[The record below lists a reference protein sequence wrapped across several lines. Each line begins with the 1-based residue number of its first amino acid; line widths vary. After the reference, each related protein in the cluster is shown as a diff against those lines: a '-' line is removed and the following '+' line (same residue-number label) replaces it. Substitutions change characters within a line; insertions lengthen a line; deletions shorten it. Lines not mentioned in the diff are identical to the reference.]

1 MENLVGT
8 LYARV
13 EKKEGTA
20 FRLVEWM
27 EHVRDG
33 YWQRS
38 VEYMRQL
45 LAEGKTDEA
54 AKVKAIMPAIMVAG
68 KTQQARKPEFLT
80 DRTGICMFDA
90 DHIDGDAAELERLKQ
105 QVMDRC
111 PWVWVA
117 HVTASGH
124 GLRFYGRLGEVHLSR
139 YREAY
144 GFACEALQKVLGY
157 PLDGQC
163 KDVCRVSFPSYDPH
177 LLMRK
182 SFDEVELFREY
193 PEGFDPFVAAE
204 DAGQRKGKATAS
216 EVHSWDTVPVFAGG
230 NPASDTSE
238 DAPVKEDAAHPEKVS
253 AAEGSE
259 SADDSEKDEG
269 GEHPEASE
277 EPDDP
282 ASSLEITRSPRD
294 IRLYLE
300 RFLMFNPFVKGERN
314 KFLLALGRRARYEGF
329 TWGDMLVLARMTIEK
344 LASGDI
350 TDSYIRQRLKW
361 GFEHSSVG
369 EQEGD
374 ENPTVPV
381 SKSHLFHYRNVSDV
395 NSSEA
400 SENEEDEEM
409 MVANTCP
416 LVPDWVY
423 DLLPDLLTRGLVA
436 ARSRKLKD
444 VLLLAMLTNISAC
457 LPGVRMLYSGR
468 KYSPHL
474 FSMILGQAG
483 GGKGVMNYAARL
495 TEGVQRDFDAE
506 YNRNAEIYKRQH
518 LMWTAEQQRAFRE
531 KREPDWEKD
540 PGEAPRRKIQNL
552 SATISQSQLILTLK
566 DMDPEGPVMNATEI
580 EELSNAVGSDYG
592 KHSPIL
598 RKLAMQETVGQ
609 NFKVDGRPIRVR
621 NAKLSLCIT
630 GTDGQGVVFIPSPED
645 GMLSRFLILIFTAEP
660 TWFSAAPDDNNTDM
674 DELFD
679 GLAEEVR
686 YMYRFLKE
694 YPTDVH
700 FTREQW
706 KEHTGYFSRLMDDV
720 SVEGNMNA
728 HSIVVRYGMQVSR
741 LAMVLTAIR
750 KFKAGM
756 TMKDV
761 ICTDEDFQ
769 VAMEM
774 AKTWLMHSLQLS
786 TILPEKNVRRRKM
799 TSFFGSQSVLDSLP
813 KKFVGGAFVAGMM
826 KLGKSRSAAYRV
838 LKNLVRNEALK
849 VKRKSGIR
857 YYIKNAD

>member
-90 DHIDGDAAELERLKQ
+90 DHIDGDAAELDRLKQ

-182 SFDEVELFREY
+182 SSDEVELFREY

-259 SADDSEKDEG
+259 SADDSEKDEV
-269 GEHPEASE
+269 GEHPKTSE

-369 EQEGD
+369 EQEVGLA
-374 ENPTVPV
+374 TVPV
-381 SKSHLFHYRNVSDV
+381 PQSHQSHYVDSAVGDLG
-395 NSSEA
+395 EDA
-400 SENEEDEEM
+400 DNEEDEEILQSR
-409 MVANTCP
+409 TCP
-416 LVPDWVY
+416 LLPDWIY
-423 DLLPDLLTRGLVA
+423 ERLPELLTRGLKA
-436 ARSRKLKD
+436 ARSRQLKD
-444 VLLLAMLTNISAC
+444 VLLLAVLVNISTC
-457 LPGVRMLYSGR
+457 LPKVRMLYSGR

-474 FSMILGQAG
+474 CGLIAG
-483 GGKGVMNYAARL
+483 KAGSGKGVMNYAIRL
-495 TEGVQRDFDAE
+495 TDGVQRDFDAE
-506 YNRNAEIYKRQH
+506 YNRSAEIYKRRH
-518 LMWTAEQQRAFRE
+518 LMWLTEQQRAFRE
-531 KREPDWEKD
+531 KREPDWEMD
-540 PGEAPRRKIQNL
+540 PGDAPRRKIQNL
-552 SATISQSQLILTLK
+552 PATISQSQLILSLK
-566 DMDPEGPVMNATEI
+566 DMEPEGPVMNATEL
-580 EELSNAVGSDYG
+580 EEISNAMGADYG
-592 KHSPIL
+592 KHSPIM
-598 RKLAMQETVGQ
+598 RKVAMQESVGQ
-609 NFKVDGRPIRVR
+609 SFKIDGRPIHVD
-621 NAKLSLCIT
+621 NAKMGILGS
-630 GTDGQGVVFIPSPED
+630 GTVDQVCVFMPSSED
-645 GMLSRFLILIFTAEP
+645 GMLSRFLVIMFGGEP
-660 TWFSAAPDDNNTDM
+660 KWFSAAPDEESSDM
-674 DELFD
+674 DSLFKELS
-679 GLAEEVR
+679 EEVCS
-686 YMYRFLKE
+686 MYRFLEKW
-694 YPTDVH
+694 PTEVY
-700 FTREQW
+700 FTSAQW
-706 KEHTGYFSRLMDDV
+706 EEHTAFFSKEMDKV
-720 SVEGNMNA
+720 TLEGGGNA